1 MHGNHD
7 GVDAGCFVR
16 ASLEVFVVIVIV
28 IDTDETRG
36 LLGCLRVQWAPSHGV
51 FRGLVDDNLLPWG
64 ETGMHVVRLHWCRC
78 VAGEM
83 AIWSI
88 PVNGGW

>member
-7 GVDAGCFVR
+7 GVDAGCFLR
-16 ASLEVFVVIVIV
+16 ASLGVFVVVIIIIV

-36 LLGCLRVQWAPSHGV
+36 LLGGLGVQWAPSHG
-51 FRGLVDDNLLPWG
+51 FLRRLVDDTLLPWG

-83 AIWSI
+83 AI
-88 PVNGGW
+88 